1 MTTLGEAFIAVRA
14 DMSPFRRNLKDE
26 VKKSADEFE
35 TQLSAAIE
43 KGIKEGSDKA
53 SESAGRE
60 SGRKFGRSFGSMFG
74 DSKKSP
80 WIQIAGAFGSALDH
94 GISALPTEIKAAIV
108 VSLLALAPIITAG
121 IAGAISAGVVAGTA
135 GLGIALA
142 SQFES
147 VQERWTQFLTE
158 SRNLLVASARPF
170 ERVMLEAI
178 EKTQERLEKWEPM
191 LDRIFSKSAMSF
203 DDIFRGLFDGV
214 EFFLDSLDLSMDNA
228 QVFADALG
236 DVLRDVGAAAG
247 EVLEIL
253 TSTGEDGA
261 DAFRDLVHL
270 ATSFAVVIAE
280 ALAIATRMYGFIRGI
295 AQAMPDW
302 VGIIRPEMLLI
313 KGFANE
319 VDNASGAN
327 IAYAYTHTGVEST
340 ILGVIAATKD
350 EEKALQD
357 LEKAIKDAQ
366 DALWDTIDTNIAYER
381 SLDKIEESIKR
392 NGKTLNIETEE
403 GRQNLEAIGR
413 AIKLAQEKAEQ
424 RAASGKFNAKQL
436 TDAYNAEIERIYK
449 AAEAQGISRDRLREI
464 YGTIIDIVMA
474 PPPNTQWAVD
484 LANALARAAA
494 ESRKIKVP
502 GAYGD
507 FDQYGR
513 PLAEGGIV
521 RAPTAALI
529 GEAGTEVVIPMTKP
543 ARAAELMRQSGLD
556 RMLGGAEN
564 ISVAVYLGNEAF
576 DQHVQKIV
584 IQDNRS
590 QARQLTY
597 GAR

>member
-1 MTTLGEAFIAVRA
+1 MATLGEAFINVRA
-14 DMSPFRRNLKDE
+14 DMTPFRRNLKDE

-35 TQLSAAIE
+35 TQLTAAIE
-43 KGIKEGSDKA
+43 KGIREGSGKA
-53 SESAGRE
+53 SEEAGRE
-60 SGRKFGRSFGSMFG
+60 SGRKFGRSFGDMFG

-80 WIQIAGAFGSALDH
+80 WVQVAGAFGAALDQ
-94 GISALPTEIKAAIV
+94 GISALPTELKAAIALA
-108 VSLLALAPIITAG
+108 LLALAPIITAG
-121 IAGAISAGVVAGTA
+121 LAGAISAGVVAGTA

-158 SRNLLVASARPF
+158 SRNLLVESARPF

-178 EKTQERLEKWEPM
+178 EKTQERLEAWEPM
-191 LDRIFSKSAMSF
+191 LDRIFKKSARSF
-203 DDIFRGLFDGV
+203 DDIFRGLMDGV
-214 EFFLDSLDLSMDNA
+214 EFFLDSLDVSMDDA

-253 TSTGEDGA
+253 MSTGEDGA
-261 DAFRDLVHL
+261 NAFRDLVHL
-270 ATSFAVVIAE
+270 VTGFLVVLAE
-280 ALAIATRMYGFIRGI
+280 SVAIATKLYGLVRNM

-302 VGIIRPEMLLI
+302 VGLIRPELLLI

-319 VDNASGAN
+319 VDNASDSN
-327 IAYAYTHTGVEST
+327 TAYAYTHTGVEST

-350 EEKALQD
+350 EEKALKD

-366 DALWDTIDTNIAYER
+366 DALWETIDTNIAYER
-381 SLDKIEESIKR
+381 SLDRIEESIKR
-392 NGKTLNIETEE
+392 NGKTLNVETEA

-424 RAASGKFNAKQL
+424 RAESGKFNAQQL
-436 TDAYNAEIERIYK
+436 TDAYNREIERIYK

-556 RMLGGAEN
+556 RMLGSAEN
-564 ISVAVYLGNEAF
+564 ISVQVYLGNEAF

-584 IQDNRS
+584 IQDNRM